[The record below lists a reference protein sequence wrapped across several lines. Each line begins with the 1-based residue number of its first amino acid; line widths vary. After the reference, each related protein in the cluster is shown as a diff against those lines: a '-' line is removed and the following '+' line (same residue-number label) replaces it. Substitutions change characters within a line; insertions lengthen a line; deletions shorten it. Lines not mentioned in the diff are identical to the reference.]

1 MDNKDRLNQYNQELE
16 LLGKQIK
23 SFLNTSTDVIT
34 QLDQGLFVEN
44 HSQKE
49 RLSICFD
56 CDSYNKQRD
65 LCKECGCIMRMK
77 TKLNAAKCP
86 LLKW

>member
-34 QLDQGLFVEN
+34 QLDQGLFAEN
-44 HSQKE
+44 HQPE
-49 RLSICFD
+49 RTFIYLF
-56 CDSYNKQRD
+56 
-65 LCKECGCIMRMK
+65 
-77 TKLNAAKCP
+77 
-86 LLKW
+86 